1 MTFTDRYRQLQE
13 QAAYRR
19 RIAAFGPA
27 AAIAPYRA
35 TVAPR
40 RGYSLPTAV
49 AVALVRAEREV
60 EAA

>member
-1 MTFTDRYRQLQE
+1 MTTTARYRQLQTE
-13 QAAYRR
+13 AYRR

-27 AAIAPYRA
+27 AAVAPYRV

-40 RGYSLPTAV
+40 CGYSLPTAV
-49 AVALVRAEREV
+49 TVALVRAEREV